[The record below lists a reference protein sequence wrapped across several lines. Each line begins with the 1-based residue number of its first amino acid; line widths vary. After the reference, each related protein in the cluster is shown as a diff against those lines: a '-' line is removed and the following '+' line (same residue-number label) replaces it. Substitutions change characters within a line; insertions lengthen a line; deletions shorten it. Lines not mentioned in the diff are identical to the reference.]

1 MGITLKEPNS
11 KLQRWKIKLSE
22 YDYTVVY
29 KKGEINRNADALSR
43 VEIHYQEEEA
53 STTPQVT
60 NEELEETFNA
70 LGTTEITSED
80 VDRVLQT
87 LTEESDNGGLQ
98 MQTSQEEL
106 DNILTMIEIDKK
118 TPKSGPSKQPKP
130 IASTPSPKPGPS
142 KPAEIRKTNYSDSLH
157 SNANEEPKST
167 IPIVEMPIDTQ
178 KIQIFIEE
186 HIYPAEVFFDTDNNN
201 KMIYQA
207 KVNKERIAQD
217 LLQLVKDIMPQG
229 NYYIYTSDSI
239 YKELCK
245 VYTEH
250 FTNNGPKIYRCMYR
264 VRIVKDAA
272 EKLEIIM
279 LHHEGKTDHRGI
291 EETLQQ
297 IGRRYY

>member
-1 MGITLKEPNS
+1 MMKGFKSETYLNEHSVGYHKLTFGTS
-11 KLQRWKIKLSE
+11 KQTTHLQQRN
-22 YDYTVVY
+22 
-29 KKGEINRNADALSR
+29 NRNYKR
-43 VEIHYQEEEA
+43 YQEEQA
-53 STTPQVT
+53 STTPQIT
-60 NEELEETFNA
+60 SEELEETFNA

-87 LTEESDNGGLQ
+87 LTEESDNRGLQ
-98 MQTSQEEL
+98 IQTSQERKL
-106 DNILTMIEIDKK
+106 Q
-118 TPKSGPSKQPKP
+118 SQPSKQRKP
-130 IASTPSPKPGPS
+130 IASTLSPKPGPS

-157 SNANEEPKST
+157 SNANEKPKST
-167 IPIVEMPIDTQ
+167 IPIVQMPIDTQ

-186 HIYPAEVFFDTDNNN
+186 HIYPAEVFFDADNG
-201 KMIYQA
+201 KMIYRA

-250 FTNNGPKIYRCMYR
+250 FTNNGPKIYRCIYR

-279 LHHEGKTDHRGI
+279 LHHEGKTNHRGI
-291 EETLQQ
+291 EELFNRSEEDI
-297 IGRRYY
+297 IGTK